1 MDIEEKINSLILAH
15 GTKTVDKIIRDMDAS
30 KHTHRFM
37 QEVKSRKIIPD
48 GDSCV
53 ACVMSNWKYSFG
65 AVHKIEIGAY
75 YILSKSLEE
84 LISVGVLANEYLVS
98 QSFEEISQRVNKMK
112 FK

>member
-1 MDIEEKINSLILAH
+1 MDSKEKLNSLILIH
-15 GTKTVDKIIRDMDAS
+15 GTKTVDKIIQDLGAS

-37 QEVKSRKIIPD
+37 QEVKSRQIIPD

-65 AVHKIEIGAY
+65 AVDKIEIGAY
-75 YILSKSLEE
+75 YILSRATEE
-84 LISVGVLANEYLVS
+84 LLSVGVLPNKSLVNE
-98 QSFEEISQRVNKMK
+98 SFEEISKRVKKMR